1 MNERQAKFDAPEV
14 ELLHQAVIT
23 SIFRSLVEG
32 RVKPGERLAEGTIA
46 SELGVSRGPVRRALQ
61 EMANQGIVE
70 LIPRRG
76 ASVAAWSV
84 EDFENFSRLRL
95 VLEGLAAEQAASR
108 ITADELAKLIAI
120 SAAIREAAERDA
132 VQEAIDADIR
142 FHHQV
147 VKYSG
152 NQPLIHVYELMLLR
166 IKMFLISEKSLFPS
180 EFGYKH
186 ALKKHE
192 ALCKAFKK
200 RDPDLAKRLMIEHIQ
215 ESATGLLSR
224 MRQLD
229 PEKAKLP
236 RSQFSS
242 IGLGMPV

>member
-1 MNERQAKFDAPEV
+1 MNETQPKFDAPEV
-14 ELLHQAVIT
+14 ELLHQAVIS

-46 SELGVSRGPVRRALQ
+46 GELGVSRGPVRRALQ

-76 ASVAAWSV
+76 ARVANWTIT
-84 EDFENFSRLRL
+84 DFENFSRVRL

-108 ITADELAKLIAI
+108 ITSDELGKLLAL
-120 SAAIREAAERDA
+120 SDVIREAAEKKA
-132 VQEAIDADIR
+132 VQQAIDADIK
-142 FHHQV
+142 FHYQV

-166 IKMFLISEKSLFPS
+166 IKMFLITEKSLFPS
-180 EFGYKH
+180 EFGYEH

-192 ALCKAFKK
+192 ALCDAFRRK
-200 RDPDLAKRLMIEHIQ
+200 DASLAKQLMVDHIN

-224 MRQLD
+224 MRD
-229 PEKAKLP
+229 SSGEKIDSRGANILL
-236 RSQFSS
+236 SEEDH
-242 IGLGMPV
+242 